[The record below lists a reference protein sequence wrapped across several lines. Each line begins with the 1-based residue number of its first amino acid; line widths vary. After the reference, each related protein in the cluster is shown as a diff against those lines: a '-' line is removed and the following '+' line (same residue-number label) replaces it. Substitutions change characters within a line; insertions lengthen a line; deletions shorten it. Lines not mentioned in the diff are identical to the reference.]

1 MSCCLKWWGAIG
13 EDWGGGG
20 GRRLDPHQVSTT
32 SRFLTT
38 DTNDKNNCFLRYWGG
53 HCLFALATL
62 VNGQRLPEWGSTAGS
77 CWQGNNGRREG
88 EGAWG
93 GDVQLEPCVLM
104 KKHWPVSY
112 DVMSVLCE
120 EVAVLPPP
128 VCASDH
134 KDGLNGP
141 TDVILDEEFPSD
153 FLFVPSLCISFSFIV
168 SLHPSYWKLFFCF
181 THQGVGI
188 IIPRQSQLLEF
199 RFLVGF
205 LLFFPCAR
213 AKSFSFLYVCSSG
226 SSSTEEEHDR
236 VPRGDEYSNPGCSG
250 SDQWL
255 AAQCRGWSWQL
266 EESRCQSL
274 QRLLQLQHWSGA
286 LWKGTANQNRAS
298 SFYDNYLWLMYCRIL
313 TEDFMTLNLFIKQ
326 NKLSLAP
333 LIMPVAMLSSSRGRS
348 WQPVCFCVG
357 KVTVICPDKTQIK
370 KMYKK

>member
-1 MSCCLKWWGAIG
+1 MDRDCPSEGPQQGPADRVTM
-13 EDWGGGG
+13 EG
-20 GRRLDPHQVSTT
+20 GRER
-32 SRFLTT
+32 
-38 DTNDKNNCFLRYWGG
+38 
-53 HCLFALATL
+53 
-62 VNGQRLPEWGSTAGS
+62 
-77 CWQGNNGRREG
+77 GRG
-88 EGAWG
+88 G

-188 IIPRQSQLLEF
+188 IIPRQSHLLEF

-213 AKSFSFLYVCSSG
+213 AKSFSFLFVCSSG

-255 AAQCRGWSWQL
+255 AAQCRGWS
-266 EESRCQSL
+266 
-274 QRLLQLQHWSGA
+274 
-286 LWKGTANQNRAS
+286 
-298 SFYDNYLWLMYCRIL
+298 
-313 TEDFMTLNLFIKQ
+313 
-326 NKLSLAP
+326 
-333 LIMPVAMLSSSRGRS
+333 
-348 WQPVCFCVG
+348 
-357 KVTVICPDKTQIK
+357 
-370 KMYKK
+370 